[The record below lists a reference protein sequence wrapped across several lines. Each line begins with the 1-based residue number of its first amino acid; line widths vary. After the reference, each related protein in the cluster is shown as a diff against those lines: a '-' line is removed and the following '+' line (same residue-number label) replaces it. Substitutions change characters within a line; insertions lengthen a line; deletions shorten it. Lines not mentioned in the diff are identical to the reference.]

1 MSRLDAYE
9 RLKCRLMSGDL
20 EPGQFITQREFAEL
34 AGVPLGAAREAIM
47 QLEHEQLL
55 RVYPQRGIQIADCT
69 IKALNDAFNYRKI
82 LERYAIEHYVEHAN
96 QQSILNLAEDTRRVL
111 DALKSCGFN
120 QDLQEQAV
128 EIDWRLH
135 DEIIASLR
143 NDVVTRDYQINAG
156 RIRLMRVSNRLDSDR
171 IVEALNEHLE
181 ILNAALDRDKKRA
194 AAALESHLATAMNRA
209 LNGN

>member
-1 MSRLDAYE
+1 
-9 RLKCRLMSGDL
+9 MSGDL

-47 QLEHEQLL
+47 QLEHERLL

-82 LERYAIEHYVEHAN
+82 LELHAIEHYVENAA
-96 QQSILNLAEDTRRVL
+96 QESILKLAEDTRQVL
-111 DALKSCGFN
+111 AALQSSGFN
-120 QDLQEQAV
+120 KDLQEQAV

-135 DEIIASLR
+135 DEIIASLG

-171 IVEALNEHLE
+171 IVAALDEHLN
-181 ILNAALDRDKKRA
+181 ILNAALDRDKDRA
-194 AAALESHLATAMNRA
+194 AAGLEIHLTTAMRRA
-209 LNGN
+209 LSGS